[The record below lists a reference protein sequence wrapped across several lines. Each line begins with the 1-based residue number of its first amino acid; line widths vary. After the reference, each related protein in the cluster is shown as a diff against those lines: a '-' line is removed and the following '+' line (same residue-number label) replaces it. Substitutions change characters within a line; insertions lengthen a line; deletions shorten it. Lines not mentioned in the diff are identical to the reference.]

1 MIIKTDSRFHVS
13 VIDSRNGYVCT
24 GGSKRERLL
33 VLLIIK
39 LEPLTSVH
47 TSRSAVLC
55 HERWPGLPNRSTGR
69 LVWLQIVCWTGR
81 RVLPPSPPP
90 SSDGI
95 IEERTMPWCA
105 CRFTPV
111 VNYTPLSP
119 SSPTLSAVEWVFLW
133 QICFTGGGEGD
144 WPVLPPAGVP
154 VWAGHTTRWHS
165 FISWDSKRR
174 VASHVR
180 RRSVQSAYLSSLYVG
195 LPLHHPPWRLHQTS
209 QQRSTL
215 EQPNVAVMSEMI
227 IEK

>member
-90 SSDGI
+90 SSGGI
-95 IEERTMPWCA
+95 IEGRTMPWCA
-105 CRFTPV
+105 RRFTPV
-111 VNYTPLSP
+111 VNYMPLSP
-119 SSPTLSAVEWVFLW
+119 FLPHTLCFWMNFLW
-133 QICFTGGGEGD
+133 QTCFTGGGRGR
-144 WPVLPPAGVP
+144 LAGVAARRG
-154 VWAGHTTRWHS
+154 AG
-165 FISWDSKRR
+165 
-174 VASHVR
+174 VC
-180 RRSVQSAYLSSLYVG
+180 RS
-195 LPLHHPPWRLHQTS
+195 
-209 QQRSTL
+209 
-215 EQPNVAVMSEMI
+215 
-227 IEK
+227 